1 MTKDFSSLVG
11 KAHELGAMEARIIG
25 TDTIVFDPRSFLKC
39 RFGCKRWG
47 KFWTC
52 RPHMELSQ
60 QTFMEAFAGYSQA
73 LLLKCTN
80 YQVSQEVTVA
90 LEKEAMLNYDCAF
103 PFAMAICVKCEE
115 CAWPEPCRYPHLA
128 RPTMD
133 AYGIDIGKTVAPV
146 GFKVEFD
153 PEGKLL
159 PACFSLVL
167 LD

>member
-1 MTKDFSSLVG
+1 MTKDFSSLVD
-11 KAHELGAMEARIIG
+11 KAQELGATEAKLIS
-25 TDTIVFDPRSFLKC
+25 TDTIVFDSRSFLKC
-39 RFGCKRWG
+39 RFGCHRWG

-52 RPHMELSQ
+52 PPHMELSQ
-60 QTFMEAFAGYSQA
+60 QTFMEAFANYSQA
-73 LLLKCTN
+73 LLLKCTD

-90 LEKEAMLNYDCAF
+90 LEKEAMLNYSCAF
-103 PFAMAICVKCEE
+103 PFAMAICVKCEK

-133 AYGIDIGKTVAPV
+133 AYGIDIGKTVAPA

>member
-1 MTKDFSSLVG
+1 MIKEFSSLVD
-11 KAHELGAMEARIIG
+11 KARELGAMEAKLIS
-25 TDTIVFDPRSFLKC
+25 TDAIVFDSRSFLKC
-39 RFGCKRWG
+39 RFGCNRWG

-52 RPHMELSQ
+52 PPHMELSQ
-60 QTFMEAFAGYSQA
+60 QTFMEAFANYNQA
-73 LLLKCTN
+73 LLLKCTD

-90 LEKEAMLNYDCAF
+90 LEKAAMLNYNCTF
-103 PFAMAICVKCEE
+103 PFAMAICVKCEK